1 VDLSTI
7 DAFRA
12 ARLVP
17 MPVVIGENDVSY
29 ESSFYRVPKRDL
41 ALAAK
46 LVLGCASS
54 TFKAEASYNVS
65 LNVLSSRTTIE
76 EDRF

>member
-1 VDLSTI
+1 VDLSAI

-12 ARLVP
+12 TRLVP
-17 MPVVIGENDVSY
+17 MPVIDENDVSY
-29 ESSFYRVPKRDL
+29 KSSFYRIPKRDL

-46 LVLGCASS
+46 LILWCASS

-65 LNVLSSRTTIE
+65 LNVLSSRTTLE